1 MTFKFKDVY
10 INETSTITGPYESEG
25 PLGKYFDLCHKDL
38 YFGKKNWEQAEVKL
52 IDEAIHTLVKKSK
65 INIDDVDLLIG
76 GDLLNQI
83 VASNY
88 VMEKF
93 KNSFVGIYAA
103 CSTSTLG
110 LILGASLIDGGFI
123 NKAITFTSS
132 HNNAAEKQYRYP
144 VEYGGPKHESTT
156 FTSTGSA
163 AALLSKES
171 ASIKI
176 ESGTIG
182 RVIDSGVG
190 DVSNMGAVMAIAA
203 ADTIVNHLKDT
214 GRSIDYYDLIL
225 TGDLGI
231 YGKEILKEYMLTQ
244 YNIDLKNYNDTGVIL
259 YDLKS
264 QPVYAGASG
273 PACAP
278 LVTYSLVFD
287 EMRKGK
293 YKKVLLAATGALM
306 SPTMANHK
314 LTIPS
319 ISHAVSLE
327 VIS

>member
-38 YFGKKNWEQAEVKL
+38 YFGEKNWEQAEVKL

-203 ADTIVNHLKDT
+203 ADTIFNHLKDT